1 MIEGFCGSFFIIKT
15 MKKLGILGGGQLGK
29 MMCLAA
35 ADWDLETFV
44 LDTEGSSAQS
54 YCKHF
59 VAGNFKNYD
68 DVVSFGRKVDVLTIE
83 IEHVNIEALK
93 TLEAEGIKV
102 HPRPSALETVIDKG
116 LQKDFFVKNKIP
128 TAAFKCFDTKLE
140 LVNYLIEADFY
151 SWVWKARK
159 GGYDGKGVARI
170 KSLEDVEKLP
180 DVPCILE
187 EKVDFL
193 SEIAVMFARNERGEV
208 VCYDPVLMFFNDK
221 TNMLDMQISPAPLA
235 DKSVQFAM
243 NYGKKIITELD
254 ICGVLAVEM
263 FLLKNPLGKSD
274 ILVNEVAPRPH
285 NSGHHTIEAAETS
298 QFQQHI
304 RGVLNLPLGSAKM
317 RSPSVLL
324 NLVGED
330 GYEGTPKVIGFEE
343 GLNTAGVH
351 FHFYGKKITKPF
363 RKMGHV
369 TIMNKKEDKA
379 REIGHKLK
387 EIIKIISDEQ

>member
-1 MIEGFCGSFFIIKT
+1 

-44 LDTEGSSAQS
+44 LDTEGASAQP

-59 VAGNFKNYD
+59 VVGDFKNYD

-83 IEHVNIEALK
+83 IEHVNVEALK
-93 TLEAEGIKV
+93 TLEAEGVKV
-102 HPRPSALETVIDKG
+102 HPRSSALETVNDKG
-116 LQKDFFVKNKIP
+116 LQKEFFVHNKIP
-128 TAAFKCFDTKLE
+128 TADFKCFTSKSALIT
-140 LVNYLIEADFY
+140 YLKEINTFD
-151 SWVWKARK
+151 WVWKSRR
-159 GGYDGKGVARI
+159 GGYDGKGVAII
-170 KSLEDVEKLP
+170 KSLEDAKNLP

-187 EKVDFL
+187 EKVPFQA
-193 SEIAVMFARNERGEV
+193 EIAVMFARNERGEV
-208 VCYDPVLMFFNDK
+208 TFYDPVTMFFNEK
-221 TNMLDMQISPAPLA
+221 TNMLDMQICPAPLEA
-235 DKSVQFAM
+235 KSMQFAV
-243 NYGKKIITELD
+243 NYGKKIIEQLD

-263 FLLKNPLGKSD
+263 FLLYNPRGKSK
-274 ILVNEVAPRPH
+274 ILVNEIAPRPH

-304 RGVLNLPLGSAKM
+304 RGVLNLPLGSTLR

-330 GYEGTPKVIGFEE
+330 GYEGVPKVEGFEK
-343 GLNTAGVH
+343 GLNTEGVH

-369 TIMNKKEDKA
+369 TIMNKKLDKA
-379 REIGHKLK
+379 QEIAWDLK
-387 EIIKIISDEQ
+387 EHIKIISA

>member
-1 MIEGFCGSFFIIKT
+1 VVLFLIQFI

-44 LDTEGSSAQS
+44 LDTEGASAQP

-59 VAGNFKNYD
+59 VVGNFKNYD
-68 DVVSFGRKVDVLTIE
+68 DVVNFGRKVDVLTIE
-83 IEHVNIEALK
+83 IEHVNIAALK
-93 TLEAEGIKV
+93 QLESEGITV
-102 HPRPSALETVIDKG
+102 HPKPSALETVIDKG
-116 LQKDFFVKNKIP
+116 LQKEFFVKNKIP
-128 TAAFKCFDTKLE
+128 TADFKLFNSKSE
-140 LVNYLIEADFY
+140 LINYLRNVNSFN
-151 SWVWKARK
+151 WVWKSRQ
-159 GGYDGKGVARI
+159 GGYDGKGVAII
-170 KSLEDVEKLP
+170 KSLADAEKLP
-180 DVPCILE
+180 DVPCLLE

-193 SEIAVMFARNERGEV
+193 AEIAVMFARNERGEV
-208 VCYDPVLMFFNDK
+208 VAYDPVLMFFNDK
-221 TNMLDMQISPAPLA
+221 TNMLDMQICPASL
-235 DKSVQFAM
+235 DKKQVQFAI
-243 NYGKKIITELD
+243 NYGRKIIEQLD

-263 FLLKNPLGKSD
+263 FLLNSPRGKSS

-304 RGVLNLPLGSAKM
+304 RGVLNLPLGSSAM

-330 GYEGTPKVIGFEE
+330 GFEGAPKVEGFEK
-343 GLNTAGVH
+343 GLNTEGVH

-369 TIMNKKEDKA
+369 TIMNRKIEKA
-379 REIGHKLK
+379 REIAHELK
-387 EIIKIISDEQ
+387 EIIKIIA

>member
-1 MIEGFCGSFFIIKT
+1 

-44 LDTEGSSAQS
+44 LDTEGSSAQP

-59 VAGNFKNYD
+59 VVGDFKNYD
-68 DVVSFGRKVDVLTIE
+68 DVVQFGRKVDVLTIE

-102 HPRPSALETVIDKG
+102 HPRPSALETVNDKA
-116 LQKDFFVKNKIP
+116 LQKEFFVKNKIP
-128 TAAFKCFDTKLE
+128 TAVFKCFDTKADLIA
-140 LVNYLIEADFY
+140 YLTEADFY
-151 SWVWKARK
+151 NWVWKARQ
-159 GGYDGKGVARI
+159 GGYDGKGVAII
-170 KSLEDVEKLP
+170 KSLEDVLKLP

-187 EKVDFL
+187 EKVDFFA
-193 SEIAVMFARNERGEV
+193 EIAVIFARNERGEV
-208 VCYDPVLMFFNDK
+208 SSYHPVMMFFDDK
-221 TNMLDMQISPAPLA
+221 TNMLNMQISPAPLE
-235 DKSVQFAM
+235 DKSVQFAI
-243 NYGKKIITELD
+243 NYGAKIIERLD

-263 FLLKNPLGKSD
+263 FLLHNPRGKSN

-304 RGVLNLPLGSAKM
+304 RGVLNLPLGSAAM
-317 RSPSVLL
+317 RSPSALL

-330 GYEGTPKVIGFEE
+330 GYEGVPKVEGFEK
-343 GLNTAGVH
+343 GLNTEGVH

-369 TIMNKKEDKA
+369 TIMNRKLDKA
-379 REIGHKLK
+379 REIAWDLK
-387 EIIKIISDEQ
+387 ESIKIISA

>member
-1 MIEGFCGSFFIIKT
+1 

-44 LDTEGSSAQS
+44 LDTEGASAQP

-59 VAGNFKNYD
+59 VVGNFKNYD
-68 DVVSFGRKVDVLTIE
+68 DVVNFGRKVDVLTIE
-83 IEHVNIEALK
+83 IEHVNIDALK

-102 HPRPSALETVIDKG
+102 HPRPSALETVNDKG
-116 LQKDFFVKNKIP
+116 LQKEFFVKNGIP
-128 TAAFKCFDTKLE
+128 TASFKCFNSKSE
-140 LVNYLIEADFY
+140 LLTYLKEVNTFD
-151 SWVWKARK
+151 WVWKSRQ
-159 GGYDGKGVARI
+159 GGYDGKGVAII
-170 KSLEDVEKLP
+170 KSLEDAENLP

-187 EKVDFL
+187 EKVNFHA
-193 SEIAVMFARNERGEV
+193 EIAVMFAKNEQGQV
-208 VCYDPVLMFFNDK
+208 FHYAPVMMYFDER
-221 TNMLDMQISPAPLA
+221 TNMLDMQICPAPME
-235 DKSVQFAM
+235 DKSVQFAI
-243 NYGKKIITELD
+243 NYGAKIIERLD

-263 FLLKNPLGKSD
+263 FLLHNPRGRSN
-274 ILVNEVAPRPH
+274 ILVNEIAPRPH

-304 RGVLNLPLGSAKM
+304 RGVLNLPLGSAAM

-330 GYEGTPKVIGFEE
+330 GYEGIPKVEGFEK
-343 GLNTAGVH
+343 GLNTEGVH

-369 TIMNKKEDKA
+369 TIMNRKLDKA
-379 REIGHKLK
+379 RQVAWDLK
-387 EIIKIISDEQ
+387 DSIKIVSA

>member
-1 MIEGFCGSFFIIKT
+1 MVLFFNQNT

-44 LDTEGSSAQS
+44 LDTEGSSAQHH
-54 YCKHF
+54 CKHF
-59 VAGNFKNYD
+59 VVGDFKNYD
-68 DVVSFGRKVDVLTIE
+68 DVVQFGRKVDVLTIE

-93 TLEAEGIKV
+93 TLEAEGIIV
-102 HPRPSALETVIDKG
+102 HPKSSALETVTDKG
-116 LQKDFFVKNKIP
+116 LQKEFFVKNKIP
-128 TAAFKCFDTKLE
+128 TAAFKSFDSKAE
-140 LVNYLIEADFY
+140 LTDFLITANAFR
-151 SWVWKARK
+151 WVWKARK
-159 GGYDGKGVARI
+159 GGYDGKGVAVI
-170 KSLEDVEKLP
+170 KSFEDFEKLP

-187 EKVDFL
+187 ELVDFRA
-193 SEIAVMFARNERGEV
+193 EIAIMVARNESGV
-208 VCYDPVLMFFNDK
+208 IAWYNSVLMFFNEK
-221 TNMLDMQISPAPLA
+221 TNMFDSQICPAPLE
-235 DKSVQFAM
+235 DKEAQFAIE
-243 NYGKKIITELD
+243 YARKIIEALD

-263 FLLKNPLGKSD
+263 FLLKSPRGKSS
-274 ILVNEVAPRPH
+274 ILVNEIAPRPH

-304 RGVLNLPLGSAKM
+304 RGVLNLPMGSTKM

-330 GYEGTPKVIGFEE
+330 GYEGVPKVEGFEK
-343 GLNTAGVH
+343 GLNTEGVH

-369 TIMNKKEDKA
+369 TIMDKKLENA
-379 REIGHKLK
+379 QAIALKLK
-387 EIIKIISDEQ
+387 EIVRIIA

>member
-1 MIEGFCGSFFIIKT
+1 

-44 LDTEGSSAQS
+44 LDTEGASAQP

-59 VAGNFKNYD
+59 VVGDFKNYD

-83 IEHVNIEALK
+83 IEHVNIDALK
-93 TLEAEGIKV
+93 TLEAEGIRV
-102 HPRPSALETVIDKG
+102 HPRPSALETVNDKG
-116 LQKDFFVKNKIP
+116 LQKEFFVKNGIP
-128 TAAFKCFDTKLE
+128 TADFKCFNSKFDLIFH
-140 LVNYLIEADFY
+140 LDGIEAERDLLGIRLGQGFH
-151 SWVWKARK
+151 WVWKSRQ
-159 GGYDGKGVARI
+159 GGYDGKGVAII
-170 KSLEDVEKLP
+170 KSSSDAENLP

-187 EKVDFL
+187 RKVDFHG
-193 SEIAVMFARNERGEV
+193 EIAVMFSRNERGEV
-208 VCYDPVLMFFNDK
+208 EHYDPVLMFFNEK
-221 TNMLDMQISPAPLA
+221 TNMLDMQICPAPLKKKLMESA
-235 DKSVQFAM
+235 VS
-243 NYGKKIITELD
+243 YGKKIIEELD

-263 FLLKNPLGKSD
+263 FLLKEPQRGAS
-274 ILVNEVAPRPH
+274 ILVNEIAPRPH

-304 RGVLNLPLGSAKM
+304 RGVLNLPLGSPMM

-330 GYEGTPKVIGFEE
+330 GYEGVPKVEGFEK
-343 GLNTAGVH
+343 GLNTEGVH

-369 TIMNKKEDKA
+369 TVMNRKLDKA
-379 REIGHKLK
+379 RAIASDLRES
-387 EIIKIISDEQ
+387 IKIISA